1 MAISMDA
8 LLKIKANVQGEGAVQ
23 GLAKNLG
30 SLQDKAGR
38 VQGGLKGLASSA
50 GGLGGALQ
58 SLLPLATGAGL
69 VTMAKGAIDTADNLA
84 KMSAKTGVSVEQL
97 SKFKQAADL
106 GGTSIEGVS
115 SAMLKLNKGLAGG
128 TGPAADALSQL
139 GISANDASGKLKST
153 DQVMLEVADKFQA
166 MPDGAE
172 KSALAMQL
180 FGKSG
185 AEMIPMLNGGRKGIE
200 GLSATMSTD
209 FAKKAEVF
217 NDKITTIQSK
227 LMELAVNLGSALM
240 PAFTALTDGVGVLVD
255 GFSKLPGPV
264 QTLIG
269 LGAGLLIAWGPIT
282 GTFSLV
288 ATILTTIGPL
298 IAGLGPLIA
307 GWAGAIGPAMGVI
320 TAAFSGLLAWLTGT
334 LVPGLL
340 AIFSGPV
347 GWTVLA
353 VAAVVAMCVYFREPI
368 GKFLSW
374 LGGVMQQALKG
385 LMDLA
390 YQLWVQPWVN
400 LWNNVLRA
408 PITAMGTWLQG
419 VWQGISKAFND
430 YVSTPITKAWNTLTE
445 LLPKAMERVANV
457 VKGVW
462 TGLVDGVKGVIRGLL
477 QMVANAINSVGAQVN
492 RLISA
497 FNSLPGPDIPLVPSL
512 SVPAF
517 AAGGVVG
524 RPTLAMV
531 GEGGEREYIVPES
544 KMAAASSRFLAGARG
559 ADVIPSSS
567 GSVGGGS
574 PVINIT
580 TGPVVEFDGKR
591 YVSVDDLERA
601 MRVTAEGVIGRLRTP
616 AARIALG
623 MV

>member
-8 LLKIKANVQGEGAVQ
+8 LLKIKADVQGEGAVQ
-23 GLAKNLG
+23 GLAKKLG
-30 SLQDKAGR
+30 GLQGTASK
-38 VQGGLKGLASSA
+38 VQGGFKSLASSA
-50 GGLGGALQ
+50 GGLGGALG
-58 SLLPLATGAGL
+58 SLVPLATGAGL
-69 VTMAKGAIDTADNLA
+69 VAMAKGAIDTADNLA

-106 GGTSIEGVS
+106 GGSSIEGVS

-128 TGPAADALSQL
+128 TGPAADALSKL
-139 GISANDASGKLKST
+139 GISATDASGKLKTT
-153 DQVMLEVADKFQA
+153 DQVMLEVADKFKA

-185 AEMIPMLNGGRKGIE
+185 AEMIPMLNGGRKSIE

-255 GFSKLPGPV
+255 GFSKLPGPI

-298 IAGLGPLIA
+298 LAGLGPLIA
-307 GWAGAIGPAMGVI
+307 GWAGIIGPAMAGI

-334 LVPGLL
+334 LLPGLL

-353 VAAVVAMCVYFREPI
+353 VAAVVAMCIYFREPI
-368 GKFLSW
+368 MKFFSW
-374 LGGVMQQALKG
+374 LGSAVANGVKV
-385 LMDLA
+385 
-390 YQLWVQPWVN
+390 LWQWGE
-400 LWNNVLRA
+400 
-408 PITAMGTWLQG
+408 PIRQFWAG
-419 VWQGISKAFND
+419 VWQGITKAFTT
-430 YVSTPITKAWNTLTE
+430 YVMEPISKGWTALAE
-445 LLPKAMERVANV
+445 LLPKTMQKAADF

-462 TGLVDGVKGVIRGLL
+462 SGLVNGVKGIIRGLM

-492 RLISA
+492 RLISS

-544 KMAAASSRFLAGARG
+544 KMAAASARFLSGARG
-559 ADVIPSSS
+559 ADVIPTSS
-567 GSVGGGS
+567 GGSGGS

-580 TGPVVEFDGKR
+580 TGPVVEFDGAR

-623 MV
+623 MA